1 MDCERARR
9 LVHAFLDDEL
19 SPVESYEVAE
29 HLERCSPC
37 AAERVSA
44 QRLRDLLHHCLR
56 KELAPADLRRRI
68 SRVGARRRRA
78 LSPSRLLLAAGLT
91 LLVLPVVADSGR
103 VPFSKAGLLS
113 DTPIVRRMHGHFFC
127 LRCALDRLHPAA
139 APARASTKP
148 PPHVPAFQSDDGQVW
163 ILLNR
168 DQLPTDA
175 ASKEAEVF
183 VSGRYFVAS
192 HLVEAQRV
200 EP

>member
-1 MDCERARR
+1 MDCERARW
-9 LVHAFLDDEL
+9 LVHAFLDNEL
-19 SPVESYEVAE
+19 SQLESFEVSE
-29 HLERCSPC
+29 HFERCPAC
-37 AAERVSA
+37 AGERASAE
-44 QRLRDLLHHCLR
+44 RLRDLLHRCLQ
-56 KELAPADLRRRI
+56 KESAPIGLRRRL
-68 SRVGARRRRA
+68 SRVGSNRRRG
-78 LSPSRLLLAAGLT
+78 LSFTKLLIAAGLT

-113 DTPIVRRMHGHFFC
+113 DTPVVRRMHGHFFC
-127 LRCALDRLHPAA
+127 LRCVLDHLHPASSPQRISVA
-139 APARASTKP
+139 K

-168 DQLPTDA
+168 DQLPTGL
-175 ASKEAEVF
+175 ASNDGEVF